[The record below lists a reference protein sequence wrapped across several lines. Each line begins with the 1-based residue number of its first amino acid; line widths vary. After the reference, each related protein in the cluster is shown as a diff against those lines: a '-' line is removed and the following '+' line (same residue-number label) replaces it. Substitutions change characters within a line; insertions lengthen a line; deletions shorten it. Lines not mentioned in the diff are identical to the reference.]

1 MATAAPPAIE
11 PRPRTLL
18 TGTVFAI
25 AACVVY
31 FAGAFGVYLK
41 ERSDTLEAETPF
53 IKKGTVPLVPGGMML
68 LTAALSVVM
77 ITWAVQAVRNDDRK
91 HAYLAL
97 GITLLFGLANIN
109 QQIFLFNDMGLKVAN
124 KDSAADLLI
133 YVIAGSHVAMLVAAI
148 LFVGLSAFRALAGQ
162 YSRLQADGIQAAAY
176 FWYAT
181 MAIYVCVWYGIY
193 VTK

>member
-31 FAGAFGVYLK
+31 FAAAFGVYLK
-41 ERSDTLEAETPF
+41 ERSDALAADVAF
-53 IKKGTVPLVPGGMML
+53 IKKGTIPLVPGGMML
-68 LTAALSVVM
+68 LTAALSAVM

-97 GITLLFGLANIN
+97 GITLLFGIANIN
-109 QQIFLFNDMGLKVAN
+109 QQWFLFNDMALKVAN

-148 LFVGLSAFRALAGQ
+148 LFVGLSALRAFAGQ